1 MTAEELP
8 VASPSIDAFQRD
20 RLSYVL
26 PDFTRIS
33 WVSDKARATWEPRI
47 QRIGNAWSEIEWRS
61 VVSGIRR
68 CALTSV
74 SAERLIA
81 RTAEWAA
88 GGLST
93 MPVAMSGTT
102 PGYAST
108 SVAPRAGEPFEYRVA
123 VGGLSDV
130 AALKQAIDAGD
141 DGTMG
146 RLLGFPP
153 CCITFF
159 RRVWVNNGCVDT
171 TWAMAANGGSPS
183 EDGRLIEVA
192 LEHAVPGKHPVAM
205 DGGARRAPSAL
216 LVFLP
221 SHHRLRQPADGSW
234 PRPRVRGRDGV
245 DRGDSQLA
253 GVLVCAARHRPG
265 EDARA

>member
-1 MTAEELP
+1 MTPEAMP

-33 WVSDKARATWEPRI
+33 WVSDQARATWEPRI
-47 QRIGNAWSEIEWRS
+47 QRIGDAWSEIEWRS
-61 VVSGIRR
+61 VLSGIRR

-74 SAERLIA
+74 SADRLIA

-108 SVAPRAGEPFEYRVA
+108 SIAPRAGEPFEYRVA
-123 VGGLSDV
+123 VGGLADV

-141 DGTMG
+141 DG
-146 RLLGFPP
+146 RWVACSGFP
-153 CCITFF
+153 
-159 RRVWVNNGCVDT
+159 
-171 TWAMAANGGSPS
+171 AA
-183 EDGRLIEVA
+183 A
-192 LEHAVPGKHPVAM
+192 L
-205 DGGARRAPSAL
+205 RSSAA
-216 LVFLP
+216 
-221 SHHRLRQPADGSW
+221 SG
-234 PRPRVRGRDGV
+234 
-245 DRGDSQLA
+245 
-253 GVLVCAARHRPG
+253 
-265 EDARA
+265 